1 VTPEQI
7 ALVERTVATL
17 DLRVVATDFYRR
29 LFAAD
34 PAVAAMFTTDPA
46 VQAERFGTE
55 LTEIVTSIRSLDS
68 FDARVR
74 ALGARHRGYGVR
86 AGHYKVMGEALLAAL
101 GAALGPAWSD
111 ELAEAWA
118 LAYALVAETML
129 QGALLTPP
137 TGRS

>member
-7 ALVERTVATL
+7 ALVEATVATV
-17 DLRVVATDFYRR
+17 DLRVVAADFYRR
-29 LFAAD
+29 LFAAE
-34 PAVAAMFTTDPA
+34 PALAAMFTTDPA
-46 VQAERFGTE
+46 VQAERFGME
-55 LTEIVTSIRSLDS
+55 LAEIVTSIRSLDS

-86 AGHYKVMGEALLAAL
+86 AGHYKLMGEALLAAL

-118 LAYALVAETML
+118 RAYDLVAETML

-137 TGRS
+137 AERS